1 MIAYDT
7 NSNETDQTYSSSRS
21 VIILGWLLLFQAI
34 GLALISAVNFSR
46 LNIVLELT
54 PRDFYVDLPAGLR
67 GWAFAS
73 MAILALITGVRF
85 LRLRHTAWMH
95 AMLLQGLSLLL
106 AIGLYLQERPFY
118 VYLIM
123 INCIFM
129 VLYLNYSDVLMAFR
143 PEEVLKEWGGIDER

>member
-1 MIAYDT
+1 MTLYDT
-7 NSNETDQTYSSSRS
+7 IPNDTDRTYGSSRP

-34 GLALISAVNFSR
+34 GLVLISAVNFSR
-46 LNIVLELT
+46 LNIEWELI
-54 PRDFYVDLPAGLR
+54 PQDFYVDLPAGLR

-73 MAILALITGVRF
+73 LAILALITAVRF
-85 LRLRHTAWMH
+85 LRLRHTAWVH

-123 INCIFM
+123 LNCIFM
-129 VLYLNYSDVLMAFR
+129 VLYLNYSDVQVAFR
-143 PEEVLKEWGGIDER
+143 SEEVKKNWGGINER

>member
-1 MIAYDT
+1 MTVYSPNPNDT
-7 NSNETDQTYSSSRS
+7 DRPYSSSRS

-46 LNIVLELT
+46 INIEWELI
-54 PRDFYVDLPAGLR
+54 PQDFYVDLPAGLR

-73 MAILALITGVRF
+73 MAVLALITAVRF
-85 LRLRHTAWMH
+85 LRLRHTAWVH
-95 AMLLQGLSLLL
+95 ATLLQGLSLLL

-123 INCIFM
+123 VNCIFM
-129 VLYLNYSDVLMAFR
+129 VLYLNYSDVLIAFR
-143 PEEVLKEWGGIDER
+143 SEEDLKYWGGINEH

>member
-1 MIAYDT
+1 MTVYSPNPNDT
-7 NSNETDQTYSSSRS
+7 DRPYSSSRS

-46 LNIVLELT
+46 LDFEWELI
-54 PRDFYVDLPAGLR
+54 PQDFYVDVPAGLR

-73 MAILALITGVRF
+73 MAILALVTAMRF
-85 LRLRHTAWMH
+85 LRLRRSAWVH

-123 INCIFM
+123 VNCIFM
-129 VLYLNYSDVLMAFR
+129 VLYLNYSDVLVAFR
-143 PEEVLKEWGGIDER
+143 SEDGLTDWGGINER